1 MEKGTVNQVLADA
14 NIMHDYIDGYYDSH
28 EFAKDGSVLDNVNAT
43 ILLYQLREHINDLLS
58 EGEEEQ

>member
-1 MEKGTVNQVLADA
+1 
-14 NIMHDYIDGYYDSH
+14 MHDYIDGYYDSH